1 MPPEPTP
8 EEIAGQHLYR
18 TLGLSDSEYEQ
29 VSELLGRKPNLTETG
44 IYGVMW
50 SEHCSYKTSKMQLS
64 RFPTHGPHV
73 LQGPGEGAGV
83 VDLGDG
89 WAVVFK
95 VESHN
100 HPSAIEPYQGAA
112 TGVGG
117 ILRDIYSMGARP
129 VAFLNS
135 LRFGPLKAGQ
145 GRDIPIVKRNRY
157 LFGGVV
163 AGIAGYGNCIGVPTV
178 AGEVG
183 FDACYSGNPLVNAM
197 CVGVVRHEDLQHGRA
212 EGIGNPVIYVGAA
225 TGRDGIHG
233 ATFASE
239 ELNEK
244 SEAKRPAVQVGD
256 PFMGKLVLEACLE
269 LFQCGA
275 VISVQDMGAA
285 GLTCSSTEM
294 AEKGGNGM
302 ELDLDL
308 VPQRALEMSP
318 YEIMLSESQERML
331 LVAKEGREEEVFHIC
346 RKWEVPACTVGRV
359 VSEPVLRLLHHGHSV
374 AELPLDRLL
383 GSCPVYEREAAPSKL
398 QLGRQKQESVSW
410 DLPQDLG
417 ALLKE
422 MIIQPELASKRWVYG
437 QYDSMVRTC
446 TSVGPGSD
454 AAVIRIDGTE
464 KALAMSIDGNSRYVQ
479 LDPKTGGRIAVA
491 EAARN
496 VVCSGGRP
504 LALTNGLNFG
514 NPEKPEI
521 FWQLRE
527 AVTGICEACESLKLP
542 VTGGNVSLYNETNR
556 EAVYPTP
563 LIGVVGLVDH
573 PDHETTQH
581 LKQAGDVLL
590 LLGETEEELGGS
602 ALQQFQ
608 MGSIFGMPPS
618 LNLEKEKTLQ
628 NAVLNAIQQHL
639 IASAHDLSHGGL
651 ALALL
656 TCCSGELGVH
666 VDLELGIREDLALFS
681 ETQSRIL
688 LTVAPQNLQQVEM
701 LMQAENVPCERIGVV
716 MPGRFDVALN
726 GRFVIQ
732 EELPGLRELWEN
744 ALESIMSSEDHV
756 ISSSPFAA

>member
-18 TLGLSDSEYEQ
+18 SLGLSDSEYEQ

-129 VAFLNS
+129 VVFLNS
-135 LRFGPLKAGQ
+135 LRFGPLMAGQ
-145 GRDIPIVKRNRY
+145 ERDIPIVKRNRY

-197 CVGVVRHEDLQHGRA
+197 CVGVVLHEDLQHGRA
-212 EGIGNPVIYVGAA
+212 EGIGNVVIYVGAA

-233 ATFASE
+233 AIFASE
-239 ELNEK
+239 ELNDE

-302 ELDLDL
+302 ELDLGL

-383 GSCPVYEREAAPSKL
+383 GSCPVYEREAVPSKL

-602 ALQQFQ
+602 VLQQFQ
-608 MGSIFGMPPS
+608 TGSIFGMPPS

>member
-1 MPPEPTP
+1 M
-8 EEIAGQHLYR
+8 
-18 TLGLSDSEYEQ
+18 
-29 VSELLGRKPNLTETG
+29 
-44 IYGVMW
+44 
-50 SEHCSYKTSKMQLS
+50 
-64 RFPTHGPHV
+64 
-73 LQGPGEGAGV
+73 
-83 VDLGDG
+83 
-89 WAVVFK
+89 
-95 VESHN
+95 
-100 HPSAIEPYQGAA
+100 
-112 TGVGG
+112 
-117 ILRDIYSMGARP
+117 
-129 VAFLNS
+129 
-135 LRFGPLKAGQ
+135 
-145 GRDIPIVKRNRY
+145 
-157 LFGGVV
+157 
-163 AGIAGYGNCIGVPTV
+163 
-178 AGEVG
+178 
-183 FDACYSGNPLVNAM
+183 
-197 CVGVVRHEDLQHGRA
+197 
-212 EGIGNPVIYVGAA
+212 
-225 TGRDGIHG
+225 
-233 ATFASE
+233 
-239 ELNEK
+239 
-244 SEAKRPAVQVGD
+244 
-256 PFMGKLVLEACLE
+256 
-269 LFQCGA
+269 
-275 VISVQDMGAA
+275 
-285 GLTCSSTEM
+285 
-294 AEKGGNGM
+294 
-302 ELDLDL
+302 
-308 VPQRALEMSP
+308 
-318 YEIMLSESQERML
+318 
-331 LVAKEGREEEVFHIC
+331 
-346 RKWEVPACTVGRV
+346 
-359 VSEPVLRLLHHGHSV
+359 RLLHRGHSV

-383 GSCPVYEREAAPSKL
+383 GSCPVYEREAFPSKL
-398 QLGRQKQESVSW
+398 QLGRQKQEAVSW

-446 TSVGPGSD
+446 TSAGPGSD

-527 AVTGICEACESLKLP
+527 AVTGICEACESLELP
-542 VTGGNVSLYNETNR
+542 VTGGNVSLYNETDG

-608 MGSIFGMPPS
+608 KKSIFGMPPS

-666 VDLELGIREDLALFS
+666 VDLESGIREDLALFS

-688 LTVAPQNLQQVEM
+688 LIVAPQNLEQVEM
-701 LMQAENVPCERIGVV
+701 LMQGQNIPCERIGVV
-716 MPGRFDVALN
+716 MPGRFDVVLN

-732 EELPGLRELWEN
+732 EELPGLQELWEN
-744 ALESIMSSEDHV
+744 ALETIMSSEDHV
-756 ISSSPFAA
+756 IPSSPLAA